1 MKIAMIGAGFAN
13 RHLGVLHTEPG
24 VEIVGH
30 VVRTA
35 ETREAQI
42 RRWGGRGYEDLE
54 SMLNAEKT
62 IDAVWVT
69 VPPGTHGRIER
80 HLLEGDIP
88 FFVEKPLSAD
98 RRTAEEIGE
107 LIDKKRVVVGVGYH
121 WRALDTLPGV
131 REKLAE
137 NPPRMVMGAW
147 YDKTP
152 PPLWWRHQATS
163 GGQMVEQATH
173 VIDLARALLGNAV
186 VQDALAFRHPRPQ
199 YPDAD
204 VDGVSSALLRFPN
217 DTLGV
222 FTATCILGGSA
233 NVQLQ
238 LMCEGLL
245 ITITQTSVTYD
256 YGHDKR
262 ETATRADPIQGEN
275 RAFIQAVQQ
284 RNPSLLYSSYSDALH
299 THRLCHDILEASQ
312 AR

>member
-1 MKIAMIGAGFAN
+1 VKIAMIGAGFAN

-30 VVRTA
+30 VVRAA
-35 ETREAQI
+35 EARDAQTQH
-42 RRWGGRGYEDLE
+42 WGGRGYADLE
-54 SMLNAEKT
+54 SLLKAEKT
-62 IDAVWVT
+62 VDAVWVA
-69 VPPGTHGRIER
+69 VPPDAHGRIER
-80 HLLEGDIP
+80 LLLERDIP

-107 LIDKKRVVVGVGYH
+107 LIDKKRGVVGVGYH

-147 YDKTP
+147 HDRTP
-152 PPLWWRHQATS
+152 PPGWWRHQASS

-186 VQDALAFRHPRPQ
+186 VRDALAFRHTRSQ

-222 FTATCILGGSA
+222 FTATCILGGKA
-233 NVQLQ
+233 EVQLQ

-256 YGHDKR
+256 YGR
-262 ETATRADPIQGEN
+262 EKVEIATGADPILAEN
-275 RAFIQAVQQ
+275 RAFIQAVPQ

-312 AR
+312 RR